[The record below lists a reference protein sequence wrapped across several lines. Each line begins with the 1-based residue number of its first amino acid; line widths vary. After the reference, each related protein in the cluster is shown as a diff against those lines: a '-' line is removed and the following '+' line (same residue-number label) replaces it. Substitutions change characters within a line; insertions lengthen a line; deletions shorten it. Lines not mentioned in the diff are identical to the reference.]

1 MAWNG
6 RRNPALDSRTFP
18 SLGQSRFKGIAQSAQ
33 RKILKRS
40 GGFGGSFFFPEPPAY
55 KRRASP
61 ESLHIEFLTPGLR
74 MDLCGNGSRQ
84 I

>member
-1 MAWNG
+1 MG
-6 RRNPALDSRTFP
+6 GETPALDSRTFP
-18 SLGQSRFKGIAQSAQ
+18 SLGQSRFKGIAKRAQ

-40 GGFGGSFFFPEPPAY
+40 RGFGGGFFFPEPPAY

-61 ESLHIEFLTPGLR
+61 ESLHIEFLTPKLR